1 MSAAAPAREFWS
13 SRLGFVLAASGSAV
27 GLGSIWK
34 FPYIAGVNGG
44 GLFVVVYLACIALV
58 AVPIMVAE
66 ILLGRETRKAP
77 VGAFR
82 DAAGGSRGWSA
93 VGWVGV
99 ATGAISLSYYSV
111 VAGWTLHYAWLGARG
126 A

>member
-1 MSAAAPAREFWS
+1 MTTPGAARELWS

-34 FPYIAGVNGG
+34 FPYVAGVNGG

-58 AVPIMVAE
+58 AVPIMIAE
-66 ILLGRETRKAP
+66 IALGRETRKAP

-82 DAAGGSRGWSA
+82 DAAGGSGAWA
-93 VGWVGV
+93 GIDWVGV
-99 ATGAISLSYYSV
+99 LTGGIILSY
-111 VAGWTLHYAWLGARG
+111 
-126 A
+126 